1 MPIFFIIFF
10 SCPLQSTRNM
20 HLMQTFGCMEGLA
33 VGRGDPSIEGQIHKI
48 KLQYQ
53 NWRAP
58 LHQDKSTASKST
70 FFMSSSNT
78 RKLILSHP
86 FQLSQSTVDIP
97 IKYSDTACTNIM
109 YYFKKITNWSS
120 RCCFICYRTVSCAL
134 PCKIIRHTRQG
145 QVWNQHS
152 FFRTKMEKV
161 RTEKKQ

>member
-10 SCPLQSTRNM
+10 SCPLQSTRKM

-109 YYFKKITNWSS
+109 YYFKKINQWHARPPPPAPPMANAIKNFHFHFLNPSVMFNALLN
-120 RCCFICYRTVSCAL
+120 CFQSW
-134 PCKIIRHTRQG
+134 Q
-145 QVWNQHS
+145 
-152 FFRTKMEKV
+152 
-161 RTEKKQ
+161 

>member
-1 MPIFFIIFF
+1 MWSMVVDQKEQWNQFHNNLQRSLIYAYFSILFFVLLEL
-10 SCPLQSTRNM
+10 LQTTWNM

-53 NWRAP
+53 NWTAP
-58 LHQDKSTASKST
+58 LHQDKLTESKSA

-97 IKYSDTACTNIM
+97 IKYSDTTCTDNM
-109 YYFKKITNWSS
+109 Y
-120 RCCFICYRTVSCAL
+120 
-134 PCKIIRHTRQG
+134 
-145 QVWNQHS
+145 
-152 FFRTKMEKV
+152 
-161 RTEKKQ
+161 